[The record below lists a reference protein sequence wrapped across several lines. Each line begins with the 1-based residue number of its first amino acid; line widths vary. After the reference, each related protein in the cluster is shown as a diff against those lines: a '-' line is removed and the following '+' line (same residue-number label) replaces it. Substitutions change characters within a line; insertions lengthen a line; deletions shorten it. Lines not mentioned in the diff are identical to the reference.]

1 MNPRRC
7 GRLILL
13 LCANLLAAIPAFAQ
27 TGAIHGDVK
36 DPSGAS
42 VPDAK
47 VTATNQGT
55 QALRTATSGKDGD
68 FTIAEL
74 PVGQYTVT
82 VDVSG
87 FKKFVVKEIGVDIGH
102 VATVEVQLV
111 IGGSEQTVTVEAQAG
126 QVETTSTQLGAVVND
141 RAATELPL
149 NTRDVYQLLQLQ
161 PGVQSQVG
169 ANLFYGSSNAG
180 VVSVNGG
187 RGRSNDYMVNGGD
200 ANDVFVNLPAIQPSP
215 DAIEEFRVISNT
227 FDAEFGRNSGAV
239 VNVVTKSGTNKIH
252 GDVYDF
258 FRNTVLDAGNYFDNA
273 SNLPTSDFKQNQFG
287 GTLGGPIKKDST
299 FLFGSY
305 EGRRNRQGISSG
317 NVILPTAA
325 ELNSTSSYSGGLG
338 TTADFSKISSTQQ
351 QFYGTLV
358 DSFFANNLANRT
370 TGTTGTTCQQAVTA
384 AGGAPIAAGTP
395 YAQIFP
401 NEKIPTACFDPTA
414 VALLNYVPF
423 SGVKDPTTGVVD
435 TAPVQRIRGDQFTMR
450 FDHKLTPTQQLS
462 AYYYFD
468 DTFQFQP
475 LSFFQAA
482 GANVPGFGA
491 NNASR
496 FQQWN
501 ISHTWTLGGSA
512 VNEARFSYFREGQ
525 KQLNHPANVNSD
537 GTAHTSC
544 QKPGPFSAAV
554 NVDVAHCFQDPSLPQ
569 SAGITTTLPGHAG
582 VPDIAVNGG
591 FTLGNN
597 FEGELPQVG
606 NVFVWSDNYSKIIG
620 KHSLKFGGNVSRNRF
635 DQTLFFETTG
645 LQTILSVQDL
655 CALPGNPVINPDTV
669 GCTPVIVGND
679 DVGFADSY
687 PNYLL
692 GFVNTYNQGGN
703 QSENLRNTM
712 VGLFVQDSW
721 KIRPNLTLNYGLR
734 WELNTPYGDNGHR
747 LPTFRPGAI
756 DTTFNCQLS
765 STYPSG
771 IANPDF
777 GVLTA
782 NLGSTDCSPTGPAN
796 ALFPLGI
803 VFPGDKVNGKTVPNG
818 LTQTYYKSFAPRLG
832 LAWSPGWSDGFLGK
846 LFGGPGKSS
855 VRMGWGIFYNPIE
868 QLVMEQFSAEPPF
881 GGSNTLFSTLL
892 NTPFEFSTGGV
903 CAVAFPTLTGC
914 PGFDGSVPAPNP
926 FGGRL
931 NPPRGSNVDW
941 SQFRPLVSFGE
952 FQPNLRS
959 QYSEQYNLTIQRELA
974 KDLILQIGYVGTQG
988 HRLLLSRD
996 INPGNPQTC
1005 LDLIQIEGSFFGC
1018 GPFGADF
1025 GYTAIAPGTPV
1036 SLPAGFVFH
1045 LPYTNG
1051 ANPGGPGVPPGP
1063 NVPCPFK
1070 NPPPSCLVIGTGT
1083 AADPPISIIG
1093 TRPFSSPFCQPL
1105 TLNPATGVGNG
1116 CPPDFEPDLSSIYVQ
1131 DTTGNSNYNSF
1142 QVSLEKHYSRGLQFT
1157 AAYTFS
1163 KSIDNASS
1171 FENITNPFNPRRSR
1185 SLSLFDARHRFV
1197 FSPVWELPIPKHEGF
1212 AGKVVNGWQVSGIV
1226 TYQTGFPIR
1235 ILSGDDTELTTSD
1248 GDFEPV
1254 GQPNITGPVRFTNPG
1269 HVTTITCP
1277 SPPLGTGRT
1286 VTGNIFF
1293 NPCAFQDSAPGTFGN
1308 SSRSL
1313 CCGPSI
1319 SQTDISFVKKTPIS
1333 ERFNTEFRAE
1343 FYNLFN
1349 HTQFLT
1355 PDGNFSHSSTF
1366 GTVTNARDPRLIQF
1380 GFKILF

>member
-1 MNPRRC
+1 MNPRRW

-13 LCANLLAAIPAFAQ
+13 LCANLLATIPAFAQ

-42 VPDAK
+42 VPNAK

-74 PVGQYTVT
+74 PVGLYTVT

-187 RGRSNDYMVNGGD
+187 RGRANDYMVNGGS

-252 GDVYDF
+252 GDVFDF
-258 FRNTVLDAGNYFDNA
+258 FRNTVLDAGNYFDNF
-273 SNLPTSDFKQNQFG
+273 NKLPTADFKQNQFG
-287 GTLGGPIKKDST
+287 GTIGGPIKKDKT
-299 FLFGSY
+299 FIFGSY

-317 NVILPTAA
+317 NVILPTSA
-325 ELNSTSSYSGGLG
+325 ELNGTGSYSGGLG
-338 TTADFSKISSTQQ
+338 TIGDFSAVGNQSTPVQS
-351 QFYGTLV
+351 QFYGSLV
-358 DSFFANNLANRT
+358 DPFFAGVMGART
-370 TGTTGTTCQQAVTA
+370 TGPSGLSCDQAAMNAQAA
-384 AGGAPIAAGTP
+384 AGLPQIGVTHAADSGPTP
-395 YAQIFP
+395 YRFVFP
-401 NEKIPTACFDPTA
+401 NEQIPTACFDPTA
-414 VALLNYVPF
+414 VSLLNNLPL
-423 SGVKDPTTGVVD
+423 SGANPISGGVA
-435 TAPVQRIRGDQFTMR
+435 TSPGQRVRGDQFTIR
-450 FDHKLTPTQQLS
+450 LDHKLTSTQQLS
-462 AYYYFD
+462 VYYYFD
-468 DTFQFQP
+468 DSFQFQP

-501 ISHTWTLGGSA
+501 ISHTWTLGNSA
-512 VNEARFSYFREGQ
+512 VNEFRFSYFREGQ
-525 KQLNHPANVNSD
+525 QQLNHPANVSSD
-537 GTAHTSC
+537 GTAHTVC
-544 QKPGPFSAAV
+544 QKTSNFNFPTVG
-554 NVDVAHCFQDPSLPQ
+554 VANCFQGGILPDSPSTPFPTAYPT
-569 SAGITTTLPGHAG
+569 SAGVTTLSPGHAG
-582 VPDIAVNGG
+582 MPDIAVSGG
-591 FTLGNN
+591 FTIGNN

-606 NVFVWSDNYSKIIG
+606 NVFQWSDNYSKIIG
-620 KHSLKFGGNVSRNRF
+620 KHTLKFGGDVSRQRF

-645 LQTILSVQDL
+645 LQTILSVQNL
-655 CALPGNPVINPDTV
+655 CQPGINPDLKHN
-669 GCTPVIVGND
+669 CTPIIIGND

-687 PNYLL
+687 PDYLL

-712 VGLFVQDSW
+712 VALFAQDSW
-721 KIRPNLTLNYGLR
+721 KIRPNLTLNFGLR
-734 WELNTPYGDNGHR
+734 WELNTPYGDKGHR

-756 DTTFNCQLS
+756 DTNFNCQLS
-765 STYPSG
+765 ADSPGAAAGNG
-771 IANPDF
+771 INTNDFALLTGALGDTNCNP
-777 GVLTA
+777 G
-782 NLGSTDCSPTGPAN
+782 GGAN

-803 VFPGDKVNGKTVPNG
+803 VFPGDKQANGKTVPNG

-855 VRMGWGIFYNPIE
+855 VRMGWGMFYNPIE

-892 NTPFEFSTGGV
+892 NTPYEFSTGG
-903 CAVAFPTLTGC
+903 FNL
-914 PGFDGSVPAPNP
+914 DGSITAPNP

-931 NPPRGSNVDW
+931 SPARGSAVDW

-952 FQPNLRS
+952 FQPHLRS

-974 KDLILQIGYVGTQG
+974 KDLILQIGFVGTQG

-1005 LDLIQIEGSFFGC
+1005 LDLIAIEGTFTGC

-1025 GYTAIAPGTPV
+1025 GYTAIAPGQ
-1036 SLPAGFVFH
+1036 LPAGFVFH

-1051 ANPGGPGVPPGP
+1051 ATPNGAPPGP

-1070 NPPPSCLVIGTGT
+1070 NAPPSCLVIGTGT
-1083 AADPPISIIG
+1083 AADPPISIVG

-1105 TLNPATGVGNG
+1105 TLNAATGVGNG
-1116 CPPDFEPDLSSIYVQ
+1116 CPPDFVPVLSSIYVQ

-1142 QVSLEKHYSRGLQFT
+1142 QALLEKHFSRGLQFT
-1157 AAYTFS
+1157 ASYTFS

-1171 FENITNPFNPRRSR
+1171 FENIVNPFDPGRSR
-1185 SLSLFDARHRFV
+1185 ALSLFDARHRFV

-1212 AGKVVNGWQVSGIV
+1212 AGKVVNGWQVSGIL

-1235 ILSGDDTELTTSD
+1235 ILSGNDTELTTSD

-1254 GQPNITGPVRFTNPG
+1254 GQPNITGPVHFSK
-1269 HVTTITCP
+1269 P
-1277 SPPLGTGRT
+1277 SP
-1286 VTGNIFF
+1286 GNKFMFF
-1293 NPCAFQDSAPGTFGN
+1293 DPNVFQDSAAGTFGN
-1308 SSRSL
+1308 ASRSL

-1355 PDGNFSHSSTF
+1355 PDGNFSHTATF
-1366 GTVTNARDPRLIQF
+1366 GTVTTARDPRLIQF

>member
-1 MNPRRC
+1 MKLTQGVRVC
-7 GRLILL
+7 LL
-13 LCANLLAAIPAFAQ
+13 VGGSLLVCVPAFAQ
-27 TGAIHGDVK
+27 TNGEIRGSVK
-36 DPSGAS
+36 DPSGAI
-42 VPDAK
+42 VQGAT
-47 VTATNQGT
+47 VTASQAGT
-55 QALRTATSGKDGD
+55 SAARSATTDKDGD
-68 FTIAEL
+68 FEIPEV
-74 PVGQYTVT
+74 PVGAYSVT
-82 VDVSG
+82 VEARG
-87 FKKFVVKEIGVDIGH
+87 FKKYVAKEVGVSIGH
-102 VATVEVQLV
+102 VTVVNILLQ
-111 IGGSEQTVTVEAQAG
+111 IGEAAETVTVEAQAG

-187 RGRSNDYMVNGGD
+187 RGRANDYMVNGGN

-215 DAIEEFRVISNT
+215 DAIEEFRVLTNT

-252 GDVYDF
+252 GDVYEF
-258 FRNTVLDAGNYFDNA
+258 IRNTVLDAGNYFDNA
-273 SNLPTSDFKQNQFG
+273 SGLPTADFKQNQFG
-287 GTLGGPIKKDST
+287 GTIGGPIKKDKT
-299 FLFGSY
+299 FIFGSY

-317 NVILPTAA
+317 NVILPTSA
-325 ELNSTSSYSGGLG
+325 ELNNTSSYSGGLG
-338 TTADFSKISSTQQ
+338 TIANFSAAGAQSTPVQS
-351 QFYGTLV
+351 QFYGSLV
-358 DSFFANNLANRT
+358 DPFFAGVMGART
-370 TGTTGTTCQQAVTA
+370 TGPAGLSCDQAAMNAQASAGLPQIGVTHA
-384 AGGAPIAAGTP
+384 ADSGPTP
-395 YAQIFP
+395 YANIFP
-401 NEKIPTACFDPTA
+401 NEQIPTACFDPTA
-414 VALLNYVPF
+414 VSLLNYLPLSSANPT
-423 SGVKDPTTGVVD
+423 SGNVV
-435 TAPVQRIRGDQFTMR
+435 TSPVQRIRGDQFTIR
-450 FDHKLTPTQQLS
+450 FDHKLTSTQQLS
-462 AYYYFD
+462 VYYYFD
-468 DTFQFQP
+468 DSFQFQP

-501 ISHTWTLGGSA
+501 VSHTWTLGNSA
-512 VNEARFSYFREGQ
+512 VNEFRFSYFREGQ
-525 KQLNHPANVNSD
+525 RDLDHPANVSSD
-537 GTAHTSC
+537 GTAHTIC
-544 QKPGPFSAAV
+544 QASSALNFHTV
-554 NVDVAHCFQDPSLPQ
+554 SVANCFQDPAFPT

-582 VPDIAVNGG
+582 VPDIAVSGG

-597 FEGELPQVG
+597 FEGELPQIG
-606 NVFVWSDNYSKIIG
+606 NVFEWSDNYSKIIG
-620 KHSLKFGGNVSRNRF
+620 KHSLKFGGNVSRQRF

-645 LQTILSVQDL
+645 LQTILSVQNL
-655 CALPGNPVINPDTV
+655 CQPGINPDPKHN
-669 GCTPVIVGND
+669 CTPIIIGND
-679 DVGFADSY
+679 DVGFANSY
-687 PNYLL
+687 PDYLL

-712 VGLFVQDSW
+712 VGLFAQDSW

-734 WELNTPYGDNGHR
+734 WELNTPYGDKGHR
-747 LPTFRPGAI
+747 LPTFRPGAV
-756 DTTFNCQLS
+756 DTTFSCHLS

-771 IANPDF
+771 VANPDNS
-777 GVLTA
+777 VLLAATGGDA
-782 NLGSTDCSPTGPAN
+782 NCNPGGGAN

-818 LTQTYYKSFAPRLG
+818 LTQTYYKSFAPRIG
-832 LAWSPGWSDGFLGK
+832 IAWSPGRSDGFLGK

-903 CAVAFPTLTGC
+903 CGVAFPTLPGC
-914 PGFDGSVPAPNP
+914 PGLDGSVPAPNP

-931 NPPRGSNVDW
+931 SPARGSSVDW

-952 FQPNLRS
+952 FQPHLRS

-1005 LDLIQIEGSFFGC
+1005 LDLIAIEGSFFGC

-1025 GYTAIAPGTPV
+1025 GYTTITPGQ
-1036 SLPAGFVFH
+1036 LPAGFVFH

-1051 ANPGGPGVPPGP
+1051 ANPGAPGVPPGP

-1083 AADPPISIIG
+1083 SADPPISIIG

-1105 TLNPATGVGNG
+1105 TLNGATGVGNG
-1116 CPPDFEPDLSSIYVQ
+1116 CPPDFVPVLSSIYVQ

-1142 QVSLEKHYSRGLQFT
+1142 QALLEKHFSRGLQFT

-1171 FENITNPFNPRRSR
+1171 FENIVNPFDPRRSR
-1185 SLSLFDARHRFV
+1185 ALSLFDARHRFV

-1212 AGKVVNGWQVSGIV
+1212 TGKVVNGWQVSGIL

-1254 GQPNITGPVRFTNPG
+1254 GQPNITGPVHFSKPKPKNNFTFFDP
-1269 HVTTITCP
+1269 
-1277 SPPLGTGRT
+1277 T
-1286 VTGNIFF
+1286 V
-1293 NPCAFQDSAPGTFGN
+1293 FQDSAPGTFGN

-1319 SQTDISFVKKTPIS
+1319 SQTDISIVKKTPIG

-1343 FYNLFN
+1343 FYNMFN

-1355 PDGNFSHSSTF
+1355 PDGNFSHTATF

-1380 GFKILF
+1380 GLKILF

>member
-1 MNPRRC
+1 MKPRRC
-7 GRLILL
+7 GQLILL
-13 LCANLLAAIPAFAQ
+13 LCANLLATIPAFAQ

-42 VPDAK
+42 VANAK
-47 VTATNQGT
+47 ITATNQGT
-55 QALRTATSGKDGD
+55 QALRTAASGKDGD

-87 FKKFVVKEIGVDIGH
+87 FKKFVVKEITVDIGH

-111 IGGSEQTVTVEAQAG
+111 IGASEQTVTVEAQAG

-161 PGVQSQVG
+161 PGVQSQLG
-169 ANLFYGSSNAG
+169 ANLFYGSENAG
-180 VVSVNGG
+180 VVTVNGG
-187 RGRSNDYMVNGGD
+187 RGRANDYMVNGGN
-200 ANDVFVNLPAIQPSP
+200 ANDAFVNLPGVQPSP
-215 DAIEEFRVISNT
+215 DAIEEFRVLTNT

-258 FRNTVLDAGNYFDNA
+258 FRNTVLDAGNYFDNF
-273 SNLPTSDFKQNQFG
+273 SSLPTADFKQNQFG

-317 NVILPTAA
+317 NVTLPTSA
-325 ELNSTSSYSGGLG
+325 ELNGTGSYSGGLG
-338 TTADFSKISSTQQ
+338 PGGSIANFSGVGP
-351 QFYGTLV
+351 QFNGTLL
-358 DSFFANNLANRT
+358 DSFFANILANRT
-370 TGTTGTTCQQAVTA
+370 TGTAGTTCQQAVTA

-395 YAQIFP
+395 YSQIFP
-401 NEKIPTACFDPTA
+401 GAKIPTACFDPTA
-414 VALLNYVPF
+414 VSLLNYLPL
-423 SGVKDPTTGVVD
+423 SGANPTTGIVD
-435 TAPVQRIRGDQFTMR
+435 TSPVQRIRGDQFTMR
-450 FDHKLTPTQQLS
+450 FDHKLTATQQLS
-462 AYYYFD
+462 VYYYFD
-468 DTFQFQP
+468 DSFTFQPF
-475 LSFFQAA
+475 STFQAA
-482 GANVPGFGA
+482 GANVPGFGV

-501 ISHTWTLGGSA
+501 VSHTWTLGGAA
-512 VNEARFSYFREGQ
+512 VNEARFTYFREGQ
-525 KQLNHPANVNSD
+525 KQLDHPTNVSSD
-537 GTAHTSC
+537 GTAHTLC
-544 QKPGPFSAAV
+544 QKTGVFPIVPV
-554 NVDVAHCFQDPSLPQ
+554 PICFQDPAFPT
-569 SAGITTTLPGHAG
+569 SAGVTTKLPGHAG
-582 VPDIAVNGG
+582 MPDITVNGG
-591 FTLGNN
+591 FTIGNN

-606 NVFVWSDNYSKIIG
+606 NAFEWSDNYSKIIG
-620 KHSLKFGGNVSRNRF
+620 KHTLKFGADVSRQRF

-645 LQTILSVQDL
+645 LQTILSVPSPTL
-655 CALPGNPVINPDTV
+655 IL
-669 GCTPVIVGND
+669 GND
-679 DVGFADSY
+679 DVGFNDSY
-687 PNYLL
+687 PDYLL
-692 GFVNTYNQGGN
+692 GFVNTYNQGGT

-712 VGLFVQDSW
+712 VGLFAQDSW
-721 KIRPNLTLNYGLR
+721 KIRPSLTLNFGLR
-734 WELNTPYGDNGHR
+734 WELNTPYGDKGHR

-756 DTTFNCQLS
+756 DTNFNCQLS
-765 STYPSG
+765 
-771 IANPDF
+771 PDSP
-777 GVLTA
+777 GA
-782 NLGSTDCSPTGPAN
+782 PTGNGINSNDFTLLSMTSSLGTNCNPAGGAN

-818 LTQTYYKSFAPRLG
+818 LTQTYYKSFAPRIG
-832 LAWSPGWSDGFLGK
+832 LAWSPGWSEGFLGK

-868 QLVMEQFSAEPPF
+868 QLVLEQFSAEPPF

-892 NTPFEFSTGGV
+892 NSPFEFSTGG
-903 CAVAFPTLTGC
+903 FFG
-914 PGFDGSVPAPNP
+914 DGSITAPNP
-926 FGGRL
+926 FGTTL
-931 NPPRGSNVDW
+931 NPARGSNVDW

-952 FQPNLRS
+952 FQPHLRS
-959 QYSEQYNLTIQRELA
+959 QYSDQYNLTIQRELA

-1005 LDLIQIEGSFFGC
+1005 LDLMTIEGTFNGC

-1051 ANPGGPGVPPGP
+1051 PVAGGP

-1105 TLNPATGVGNG
+1105 TLNAATGVGNG
-1116 CPPDFEPDLSSIYVQ
+1116 CPPDFVPVLSSIYVQ

-1142 QVSLEKHYSRGLQFT
+1142 QALLEKHFSRGLQFT

-1171 FENITNPFNPRRSR
+1171 FENIVNPFDPRRSR

-1248 GDFEPV
+1248 GDFEVV
-1254 GQPNITGPVRFTNPG
+1254 GQPNITGPIHFSKPGPANNFT
-1269 HVTTITCP
+1269 
-1277 SPPLGTGRT
+1277 
-1286 VTGNIFF
+1286 FF
-1293 NPCAFQDSAPGTFGN
+1293 NTGVFQDSALGTFGN
-1308 SSRSL
+1308 APRSL

-1319 SQTDISFVKKTPIS
+1319 SQTDISFTKRTPIS

-1343 FYNLFN
+1343 FYNVFN

-1355 PDGNFSHSSTF
+1355 PDGNFSHTATF
-1366 GTVTNARDPRLIQF
+1366 GTVLGARDPRLIQF